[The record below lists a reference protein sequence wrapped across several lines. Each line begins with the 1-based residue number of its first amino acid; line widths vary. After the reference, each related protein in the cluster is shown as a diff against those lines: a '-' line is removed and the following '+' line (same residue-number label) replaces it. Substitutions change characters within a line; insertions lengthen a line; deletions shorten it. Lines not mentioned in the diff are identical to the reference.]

1 MTDSTY
7 SDFPVEGL
15 IARRRP
21 NENRTAVAAS
31 HSRTR
36 PKADLPKADL
46 PKANLAKYRWRPLA
60 KLLSLTFS
68 GAIVAALWIGWS
80 GRNDSGLTPE
90 SGLGYWLGI
99 TGSTLMLLVLVYPLR
114 KRMPSWR
121 AIGTVPF
128 WFRAH
133 MVLGI
138 SGCVL
143 VLWHANFTLGAIN
156 SNVALITMLV
166 VTTSGIFGWY
176 LYSQVHVGLHG
187 HKTVVQEIL
196 ADVETLKGFIGANPP
211 VARRLL
217 KQMNE
222 FARLGTAAPKGI
234 LAGLVFMLLISW
246 RGTVVRMQLIAD
258 ARQVIALEGRRRG
271 WSRRIQREQLASVAD
286 LVTLHVAAVRKAAT
300 FAFYE
305 RLFRLW
311 HIFHVPLFILLVIV
325 AIIHVFAAHFF

>member
-1 MTDSTY
+1 
-7 SDFPVEGL
+7 
-15 IARRRP
+15 
-21 NENRTAVAAS
+21 
-31 HSRTR
+31 
-36 PKADLPKADL
+36 
-46 PKANLAKYRWRPLA
+46 
-60 KLLSLTFS
+60 
-68 GAIVAALWIGWS
+68 
-80 GRNDSGLTPE
+80 
-90 SGLGYWLGI
+90 
-99 TGSTLMLLVLVYPLR
+99 
-114 KRMPSWR
+114 
-121 AIGTVPF
+121 
-128 WFRAH
+128 
-133 MVLGI
+133 
-138 SGCVL
+138 
-143 VLWHANFTLGAIN
+143 
-156 SNVALITMLV
+156 MLV

>member
-7 SDFPVEGL
+7 SDYPVERL

-21 NENRTAVAAS
+21 NENRTAAAAS
-31 HSRTR
+31 RSRTR
-36 PKADLPKADL
+36 TKTDLAQ
-46 PKANLAKYRWRPLA
+46 YRWRPLA
-60 KLLSLTFS
+60 KLASLSFS
-68 GAIVAALWIGWS
+68 AAIVAALWIGWV

-99 TGSTLMLLVLVYPLR
+99 GGSCLMLLVLMYPLR
-114 KRMPSWR
+114 KRMPSLR
-121 AIGTVPF
+121 VIGTVPF

-133 MVLGI
+133 MVLGVL
-138 SGCVL
+138 GCVL
-143 VLWHANFTLGAIN
+143 VLWHANFSLGAIN
-156 SNVALITMLV
+156 SNVALFTMIV

-176 LYSQVHVGLHG
+176 LYSKVHVGLHG
-187 HKTVVQEIL
+187 RKTVVREIL

-211 VARRLL
+211 IARRVL
-217 KQMNE
+217 KQMND

-234 LAGLVFMLLISW
+234 LAGLVFLPLISW

-258 ARQVIALEGRRRG
+258 ARQVIGLEGGRRG
-271 WSRRIQREQLASVAD
+271 WSRRIQREQLANVAD

-300 FAFYE
+300 FAVYE

-325 AIIHVFAAHFF
+325 AIVHVFAAHFF